1 MKRRNKIKQKLDKN
15 YVGNSIM
22 QAREES
28 SKNMP
33 NIFSKTREYIDNI
46 TFIRDTVYM
55 EMEKNTYEEAY
66 EKKSLGN

>member
-1 MKRRNKIKQKLDKN
+1 
-15 YVGNSIM
+15 M
-22 QAREES
+22 QAREET

-33 NIFSKTREYIDNI
+33 NIFSKTREYVDNI

-66 EKKSLGN
+66 EEKSLGN